1 MEDKIN
7 IRLVKQKIND
17 INYDYDILY
26 NEIENKMKN
35 NDIIDLGVKKINF
48 CGLFNITIDVIP
60 DIIKKKTVITLIT
73 KILKYL
79 QYVEI
84 SYNNFRLRLNIY
96 PIINNQVNPIT
107 KFRTENDDI
116 KKIFKNIYKK
126 IDIYNEKLDDNLFI
140 YFSLLLLSIL
150 ESSSFI
156 LLNHQLNIECIPL
169 EDGLEL
175 YESEDFIIKKIFEF
189 LKN

>member
-60 DIIKKKTVITLIT
+60 DIIKKKNSYYTNYKNSQIFTICRN
-73 KILKYL
+73 IL
-79 QYVEI
+79 
-84 SYNNFRLRLNIY
+84 
-96 PIINNQVNPIT
+96 
-107 KFRTENDDI
+107 
-116 KKIFKNIYKK
+116 
-126 IDIYNEKLDDNLFI
+126 
-140 YFSLLLLSIL
+140 
-150 ESSSFI
+150 
-156 LLNHQLNIECIPL
+156 
-169 EDGLEL
+169 
-175 YESEDFIIKKIFEF
+175 
-189 LKN
+189 